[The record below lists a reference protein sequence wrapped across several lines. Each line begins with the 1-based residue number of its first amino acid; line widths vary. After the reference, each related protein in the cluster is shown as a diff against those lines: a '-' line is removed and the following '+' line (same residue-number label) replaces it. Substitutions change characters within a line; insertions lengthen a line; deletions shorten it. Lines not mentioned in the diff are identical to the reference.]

1 VTRTPYQQELQR
13 LQGAVHEELD
23 AVSRQLALVL
33 DALEA
38 GDQTIADRVIEGDA
52 KVDRLYAAL
61 QNDLVTVI
69 ARQAPVASDLRLITA
84 LLYVSRMIERM
95 GDQCVNIAKLV
106 AVAGPRPGGTDEF
119 QRCLLAMG
127 KATAESLTAAAT
139 TLLEEDLD
147 AARALEQGD
156 TAVNE
161 LNRSCFAH
169 AIALGDTEDRRA
181 WATAMILVSRALER
195 IADNA
200 VDVGAHMRFA
210 VTGRFEARPVAP
222 AA

>member
-84 LLYVSRMIERM
+84 LLHVSRMIERM

-106 AVAGPRPGGTDEF
+106 AVASPRPDGTDEF

-147 AARALEQGD
+147 AARALE
-156 TAVNE
+156 
-161 LNRSCFAH
+161 
-169 AIALGDTEDRRA
+169 
-181 WATAMILVSRALER
+181 R